1 MSDSPRTADKRMHA
15 GALESKPCGLN
26 FGLPRAHPPQPPTRA
41 AQCDTDSVVRFVCY
55 GILGALFAIVDCQV
69 KNSRK
74 WAHTN
79 VAESDEGLMTPEFK
93 RWE

>member
-41 AQCDTDSVVRFVCY
+41 AQCDTDSVRFVCY
-55 GILGALFAIVDCQV
+55 GILGALFAMSTARLKTVGNGPIPMLP
-69 KNSRK
+69 N
-74 WAHTN
+74 
-79 VAESDEGLMTPEFK
+79 LM
-93 RWE
+93 RV